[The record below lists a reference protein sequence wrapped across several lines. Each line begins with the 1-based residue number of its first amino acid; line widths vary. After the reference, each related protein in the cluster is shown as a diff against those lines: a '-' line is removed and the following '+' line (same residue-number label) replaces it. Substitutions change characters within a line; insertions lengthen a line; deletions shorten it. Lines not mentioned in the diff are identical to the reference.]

1 MVLKNLMAQKVV
13 EIFGS
18 KQQENNIIKNNMS
31 EKIIST
37 KYSDQTLGTYVDFLN
52 AGNDSISQI
61 SAITGLKRDD
71 IRKIDMATV
80 EKIVAS
86 YSNGLRQDEKVFK
99 QFIDIDGIK
108 FGFHPNLK
116 SMTFGE
122 WLDLSEFSKNF
133 PHQLPELMCILYRPV
148 TAEINLQY
156 KIEEYD
162 SDVHLKYVPQM
173 RKLNLANVNAALLFF
188 STLRNDLVSSTPEYL
203 EKELETLKR
212 EINQLAEEVKH

>member
-1 MVLKNLMAQKVV
+1 
-13 EIFGS
+13 
-18 KQQENNIIKNNMS
+18 MS
-31 EKIIST
+31 DKIIST
-37 KYSDQTLGTYVDFLN
+37 KYSDQTLGTYVDFMA
-52 AGNDSISQI
+52 AGEDTVSQI
-61 SAITGLKRDD
+61 QAITGLKRDD
-71 IRKIDMATV
+71 IRKIDVTQI
-80 EKIVAS
+80 EKIVTA
-86 YSNGLRQDEKVFK
+86 YANGLKNDEKVFK

-122 WLDLSEFSKNF
+122 WLDLSELSKNF

-162 SDVHLKYVPQM
+162 SDVHLKYAPQM

-188 STLRNDLVSSTPEYL
+188 STLKNDLVNNTPAYL
-203 EKELETLKR
+203 EQELERLKR
-212 EINQLAEEVKH
+212 EISQLAEEVKH

>member
-1 MVLKNLMAQKVV
+1 
-13 EIFGS
+13 
-18 KQQENNIIKNNMS
+18 MS

-37 KYSDQTLGTYVDFLN
+37 KYSDQTLGTYIDFVS
-52 AGNDSISQI
+52 AGTDSISQI
-61 SAITGLKRDD
+61 AAITGLKRDD
-71 IRKIDMATV
+71 IRKIDMPTIDKIVSAYAQGLNKD
-80 EKIVAS
+80 EKI
-86 YSNGLRQDEKVFK
+86 FK
-99 QFIDIDGIK
+99 QFIEIDGVK

-133 PHQLPELMCILYRPV
+133 PKQLPELMCILYRPV

-156 KIEEYD
+156 KIEPYD

-188 STLRNDLVSSTPEYL
+188 STLRNDLVSNTPEFL
-203 EKELETLKR
+203 EKELERIQR
-212 EINQLAEEVKH
+212 EITQLADEVKH

>member
-1 MVLKNLMAQKVV
+1 
-13 EIFGS
+13 
-18 KQQENNIIKNNMS
+18 MS

-52 AGNDSISQI
+52 AGTDSISKIQ
-61 SAITGLKRDD
+61 AITGLKRDD
-71 IRKIDMATV
+71 IRKIDVTV
-80 EKIVAS
+80 IDKIVTN
-86 YSNGLRQDEKVFK
+86 YSQGLRQDEKVFK
-99 QFIDIDGIK
+99 QFIDIDGVK

-212 EINQLAEEVKH
+212 EITQLAEEVKH